1 MYVFLIPMSCHLS
14 LSLPSA
20 ACAPMQY
27 SSFQPCRILHA
38 TGNLSGSFVFHH
50 LRFLA
55 VALSFITDSTLTD
68 DNYCAIASAVVN
80 LLQDIL
86 RSCGKDGCLP
96 ETTSCLD
103 QHVDHF
109 AVCHVILWF
118 YALFSSHWFVGTHW
132 CNWIKT
138 TSIDGGGPWSCLGE
152 WEWGWGW
159 WVATSGRLNV
169 VCNAFY
175 SFTSYWC
182 FGDVSKLLQIDY
194 NTQNDNGFGQTT

>member
-1 MYVFLIPMSCHLS
+1 MFSW
-14 LSLPSA
+14 
-20 ACAPMQY
+20 
-27 SSFQPCRILHA
+27 FPCHA
-38 TGNLSGSFVFHH
+38 TSHSPFPQLHVLPCNIHLFNHVAYSMPLEIFQDPFVFHH

-68 DNYCAIASAVVN
+68 DNYCAIASAVVS

-138 TSIDGGGPWSCLGE
+138 TSIDGGGPWSYLGE

-182 FGDVSKLLQIDY
+182 FGNVSKLLQIDY